1 MRQALLTD
9 KTEIKF
15 NIKDFFGVVVLV
27 GTIAGVYFTMKS
39 QIAEAREL
47 PKPPRTKEEIE
58 YRDEVINNAI
68 LQTQK
73 DIGEIKES
81 IKILEERVYLNK

>member
-1 MRQALLTD
+1 MGNALLTD

>member
-1 MRQALLTD
+1 MRQTILTD
-9 KTEIKF
+9 RTEIKF
-15 NIKDFFGVVVLV
+15 NIKDFFGVVILV

-81 IKILEERVYLNK
+81 IKILEERVYQTK

>member
-1 MRQALLTD
+1 MGNALLTD

-39 QIAEAREL
+39 QIAEAKEL

>member
-1 MRQALLTD
+1 MRQAILTD

-15 NIKDFFGVVVLV
+15 NIKDFFGIVVLV
-27 GTIAGVYFTMKS
+27 GTISGIYFSMRS

-47 PKPPRTKEEIE
+47 PRPVRSREELE
-58 YRDEVINNAI
+58 YRDQVINNAI

-81 IKILEERVYLNK
+81 IKTLEERIYQTK